1 MRTITI
7 HCKHVAKDIHLRIAE
22 SNMCCIQCGLIQI
35 VLSRA
40 QAARVRSHC
49 FCMEAALQYESKSDQ
64 GRATMTIDPSQLDL
78 KGEFVA
84 SWLIG

>member
-1 MRTITI
+1 MKTVTI
-7 HCKHVAKDIHLRIAE
+7 HCKHVATDICLRIAE
-22 SNMCCIQCGLIQI
+22 SNICCIQCGLIQI

-40 QAARVRSHC
+40 QAARVRRHC
-49 FCMEAALQYESKSDQ
+49 FCMVSTLQYESNSHQ
-64 GRATMTIDPSQLDL
+64 SRATMTIDPSQLNL

>member
-1 MRTITI
+1 VKTITI
-7 HCKHVAKDIHLRIAE
+7 HCEHVATNIRLRIAE

-35 VLSRA
+35 VLSRR
-40 QAARVRSHC
+40 QAARVRRHC
-49 FCMEAALQYESKSDQ
+49 FCMMSALQYESKSDK

-78 KGEFVA
+78 MGEYIA

>member
-1 MRTITI
+1 MKTITI
-7 HCKHVAKDIHLRIAE
+7 HCEHVAKDIRLRIAE

-40 QAARVRSHC
+40 QAARVRRHC
-49 FCMEAALQYESKSDQ
+49 FCMISVLQYESKRDQ
-64 GRATMTIDPSQLDL
+64 GRATMTIDPSQVDL
-78 KGEFVA
+78 KGEYVA